1 MLVSLVLFRPSN
13 TPAPTATDTPG
24 PIPTHPVT
32 VSSIAALLST
42 LADNSV
48 DEVVVANG
56 TYHVSTAASQQ
67 SNSLWIGTKSAGRTR
82 PVTVRAATI
91 GGVTFDG
98 GGGSGY
104 GGLTFAD
111 GAHDQTWDGFNFAN
125 MVGGQTGIIVFGGDP
140 TLAPPH
146 HITLRHI
153 TLTSTCRRPSSSD
166 INAQG
171 VYFAHAAGV
180 GPHDLLVEDLTV
192 DGSDP
197 LGLWSAIHAYHGD
210 STHPPASNVTIR
222 RLTVKGTLNAVVLW
236 DNTGIQKNWLIEG
249 ANISGARERA
259 IRFESIDASNIV
271 FKDIVSTGSAL
282 GGFYS
287 SLGSNPP
294 GVTFITDSL
303 H

>member
-1 MLVSLVLFRPSN
+1 VPTPVPTPTPTPPPSGLK
-13 TPAPTATDTPG
+13 T
-24 PIPTHPVT
+24 VT
-32 VSSIAALLST
+32 VSSIGALLST

-67 SNSLWIGTKSAGRTR
+67 ADSLWIGGRYAGRTR

-98 GGGSGY
+98 TGGSGY

-111 GAHDQTWDGFNFAN
+111 GAHDQTWDGFKFAN
-125 MVGGQTGIIVFGGDP
+125 MTGSQTGIVVFGGDP
-140 TLAPPH
+140 TLPPPH
-146 HITLRHI
+146 HITLRHT
-153 TLTSTCRRPSSSD
+153 TLMSTCRRPTD
-166 INAQG
+166 LNINAQG

-197 LGLWSAIHAYHGD
+197 LSLWSAIHAYHGD
-210 STHPPASNVTIR
+210 FSHPPAYNVTIR

-236 DNTGIQKNWLIEG
+236 NNTGIQRNWLIEG
-249 ANISGARERA
+249 ATITGAKERA
-259 IRFESIDASNIV
+259 IRFESIGATNIV
-271 FKDIVSTGSAL
+271 LKDIVSTGSAL

-294 GVTFITDSL
+294 GVSFVNDNL

>member
-1 MLVSLVLFRPSN
+1 VFSVP
-13 TPAPTATDTPG
+13 
-24 PIPTHPVT
+24 
-32 VSSIAALLST
+32 ALLSA

-48 DEVVVANG
+48 DVIVVANG

-67 SNSLWIGTKSAGRTR
+67 SDSLWIGSRYAGRTR
-82 PVTVRAATI
+82 PVTVRAASI

-98 GGGSGY
+98 TGGSGY

-111 GAHDQTWDGFNFAN
+111 GTHDQTWDGFTFAN
-125 MVGGQTGIIVFGGDP
+125 MVGSQTGIVVFGGDP
-140 TLAPPH
+140 TLPPPH
-146 HITLRHI
+146 HITLRHV
-153 TLTSTCRRPSSSD
+153 TLASTCRRPTASN

-192 DGSDP
+192 DGTDALS
-197 LGLWSAIHAYHGD
+197 LWSAIHAYHGD
-210 STHPPASNVTIR
+210 ASAPPSFNVTIR
-222 RLTVKGTLNAVVLW
+222 RLTVRGTLNAVVLW
-236 DNTGIQKNWLIEG
+236 NNTGIQRNWLIDG
-249 ANISGARERA
+249 ATITGAKERA
-259 IRFESIDASNIV
+259 IRFESIGATNIV

-294 GVTFITDSL
+294 GVSFLNDSL